1 MSEELITPEN
11 LSKEL
16 LKSVLDAALMDAY
29 FDQDGDLTVKE
40 HVTCYVYPSER
51 RDRIR
56 FLAQFRFKPS
66 AGRTERLECVNHIND
81 EYIVVRASVGSND
94 RLRFTYDLP
103 TGGGITPKALVLT
116 LKRFCSIPHEAVRE
130 YGVELVE

>member
-16 LKSVLDAALMDAY
+16 LKSVFDDAFLDAFY
-29 FDQDGDLTVKE
+29 DQDGDLTVKDQ
-40 HVTCYVYPSER
+40 VTCYVYPSEK

-56 FLAQFRFKPS
+56 FVAQFGFKP
-66 AGRTERLECVNHIND
+66 ATGLPERLECVNHIND
-81 EYIVVRASVGSND
+81 EYIIVKASVGAND
-94 RLRFTYDLP
+94 RLRFLYDIP
-103 TGGGITPKALVLT
+103 TAGGITRKALVLT

-130 YGVELVE
+130 YGGDLIE

>member
-16 LKSVLDAALMDAY
+16 LKSVFDAAFMEAFY
-29 FDQDGDLTVKE
+29 DQDGDLTVKE
-40 HVTCYVYPSER
+40 HVTCYVYPSEK

-56 FLAQFRFKPS
+56 FLAQFAFKPA

-81 EYIVVRASVGSND
+81 EYILVKASVGAND
-94 RLRFTYDLP
+94 RLRFTYDMP
-103 TGGGITPKALVLT
+103 TAGGITGKALVLT

-130 YGVELVE
+130 YGGDLIE

>member
-16 LKSVLDAALMDAY
+16 LKSVLDAAFMEAY

-40 HVTCYVYPSER
+40 HVTCYLYPSQS

-56 FLAQFRFKPS
+56 FMAQFKFKPG
-66 AGRTERLECVNHIND
+66 ADLLERLECVNHINE
-81 EYIVVRASVGSND
+81 EYVVVRASVGAND

-103 TGGGITPKALVLT
+103 TAGGITRKALVLT

-130 YGVELVE
+130 YGADLVE